1 MTGRAYLIG
10 AGPGDPKLLTLR
22 GRELLERADI
32 VFYDALANPSILK
45 HARPDAEKVYV
56 GKRGGENYIQQEELN
71 ARLVKAAREGKTIA
85 RLKGGDPFLFGR
97 GGEEAEMLRLAG
109 VEVEIAPGVPS
120 PLAAPAYAGI
130 PLTRR
135 GFASSAAFVTG
146 HEDPSKPSPS
156 VDWRKLAGAVD
167 TIAALMAMGNLARI
181 AEELIAGGRA
191 PTTPAAV
198 IQWGTLPRQRTVLAQ
213 LSTVAEEA
221 EKAGVGS
228 PAIVLIGEVA
238 QLRERLAWFDRRP
251 LFGRTAVVTRAR
263 SQASSLVGLLE
274 EAGAETLECPSIR
287 AVPLKENALLDASVK
302 TLRSFDWTIFS
313 SVNAVDAFWAR
324 LEKAGLDARAFGAC
338 QVAAVGPATARRLR
352 ERGIQPDLVPRESR
366 SEGVLKELESPVWK
380 RFLLVRA
387 LKGRETLRDGLLN
400 AGADLVDAPAYETVA
415 DAQNADLVKERL
427 AQGGVDVVT
436 FTSGSTVENF
446 LKALETEGA
455 SDAAALLQS
464 AAVAAIGPVTRAAA
478 EARGLKVDMTAPE
491 ASVESLAEAVIN
503 YFAGK

>member
-32 VFYDALANPSILK
+32 IFYDALANPSLLK

-71 ARLVKAAREGKTIA
+71 ARLLQSAREGKTIA
-85 RLKGGDPFLFGR
+85 RLKGGDPFIFGR

-109 VEVEIAPGVPS
+109 VDVEIAPGVPS
-120 PLAAPAYAGI
+120 PLAAAAYAGI
-130 PLTRR
+130 PLTHREY
-135 GFASSAAFVTG
+135 ASSVAFVTG
-146 HEDPSKPSPS
+146 HEDPTKPSPS

-167 TIAALMAMGNLARI
+167 TIAVLMGMGNLARI
-181 AEELIAGGRA
+181 AEELMAGGRS
-191 PTTPAAV
+191 PETPAAV
-198 IQWGTLPRQRTVLAQ
+198 VQWGTLPRQRTVLAA

-238 QLRERLAWFDRRP
+238 HLRERLAWFDRRP

-274 EAGAETLECPSIR
+274 EAGAEVIECPAIR
-287 AVPLKENALLDASVK
+287 AVPLKENPLLDASVK
-302 TLRSFDWTIFS
+302 ILRGFDWTIFS

-324 LEKAGLDARAFGAC
+324 LESSGLDARAFGAC
-338 QVAAVGPATARRLR
+338 KVAAVGPATARRLR

-366 SEGVLKELESPVWK
+366 SEGVLKEIENPIWK

-387 LKGRETLRDGLLN
+387 LKGRETLREGLLN
-400 AGADLVDAPAYETVA
+400 AGADVVDAPAYETLA
-415 DAQNADLVKERL
+415 DAQNADLVKKRL
-427 AQGGVDVVT
+427 AQGGVNVVT

-446 LKALETEGA
+446 LKALESE
-455 SDAAALLQS
+455 DAAGLLQNT
-464 AAVAAIGPVTRAAA
+464 AVAAIGPVTRAAA
-478 EARGLKVDMTAPE
+478 EARGLKVAIEAPE
-491 ASVESLAEAVIN
+491 ASVESLAEAVLN

>member
-22 GRELLERADI
+22 GIELLERADI
-32 VFYDALANPSILK
+32 VFYDALANPSLLK
-45 HARPDAEKVYV
+45 YARPDAEKVYV
-56 GKRGGENYIQQEELN
+56 GKRGGKNYIQQKELN
-71 ARLVKAAREGKTIA
+71 AQLVQATREGKTIA
-85 RLKGGDPFLFGR
+85 RLKGGDPFIFGR

-120 PLAAPAYAGI
+120 PLAAAAYAGI
-130 PLTRR
+130 PLTHRE
-135 GFASSAAFVTG
+135 FASSAAFVTG
-146 HEDPSKPSPS
+146 HEDPSKPFPS
-156 VDWRKLAGAVD
+156 VDWRKLADAVD
-167 TIAALMAMGNLARI
+167 TIAVLMGMGNLARI
-181 AEELIAGGRA
+181 AEALMAGGRS
-191 PTTPAAV
+191 PETPAAV
-198 IQWGTLPRQRTVLAQ
+198 IQWGTLPRQRTVLAT
-213 LSTVAEEA
+213 LSTVAAEA

-274 EAGAETLECPSIR
+274 EAGAEVIECPTIR

-302 TLRSFDWTIFS
+302 LLRGFDWTIFS

-324 LEKAGLDARAFGAC
+324 LESAGLDARAFGSC
-338 QVAAVGPATARRLR
+338 KIAAVGPATARRLR

-366 SEGVLKELESPVWK
+366 SEGVLKEMESPIWK
-380 RFLLVRA
+380 RFLLARA
-387 LKGRETLRDGLLN
+387 LKGRETLREGLLN
-400 AGADLVDAPAYETVA
+400 AGADVVDAPAYETIA

-427 AQGGVDVVT
+427 AQRGIDVVT

-446 LKALETEGA
+446 LKALQTE
-455 SDAAALLQS
+455 DAESLLQN
-464 AAVAAIGPVTRAAA
+464 AAIAAIGPVTRTAA
-478 EARGLKVDMTAPE
+478 EARGLKVAIEAPE
-491 ASVESLAEAVIN
+491 ASVESLAEAIKS

>member
-10 AGPGDPKLLTLR
+10 AGPGDPRLLTLR

-32 VFYDALANPSILK
+32 VFYDALANPSLLK
-45 HARPDAEKVYV
+45 YARPNAEKVYV

-71 ARLVKAAREGKTIA
+71 ARLVKAAREGKIIA
-85 RLKGGDPFLFGR
+85 RLKGGDPFIFGR
-97 GGEEAEMLRLAG
+97 GGEEAETLRLAG

-120 PLAAPAYAGI
+120 PVAAPAYAGI
-130 PLTRR
+130 PLTHRK
-135 GFASSAAFVTG
+135 FASSAAFVTG
-146 HEDPSKPSPS
+146 HEDPSKPSAS

-167 TIAALMAMGNLARI
+167 TIAALMGMRNLARI

-191 PTTPAAV
+191 PETPAAV
-198 IQWGTLPRQRTVLAQ
+198 IQWGTLPRQRTVLAK
-213 LSTVAEEA
+213 LSTVAAEA

-274 EAGAETLECPSIR
+274 EAGAEVIECPSIR

-302 TLRSFDWTIFS
+302 VLRGFDWTIFS

-324 LEKAGLDARAFGAC
+324 LGSAGLDARAFGAC
-338 QVAAVGPATARRLR
+338 RVAAVGPATARRLR

-366 SEGVLKELESPVWK
+366 SEGVLKELENPLWK

-387 LKGRETLRDGLLN
+387 LKGRETLREGLLN
-400 AGADLVDAPAYETVA
+400 AGADVVDAPAYETIA

-427 AQGGVDVVT
+427 AQRGVDVVT

-446 LKALETEGA
+446 LKALQTE
-455 SDAAALLQS
+455 DAEDLLQN

-478 EARGLKVDMTAPE
+478 EARGLKVAIEAPE
-491 ASVESLAEAVIN
+491 ASVESLAEAVN
-503 YFAGK
+503 SYFAGK